1 MPLFKN
7 IPNFFT
13 LLNLIFGCIA
23 IVYILQVGQSIV
35 ILNNDTGAYD
45 PFFPEKLAWGSLFIF
60 FAAVIDFL
68 DGFVARLFKATS
80 KMGEQLDSLSDLVSF
95 GVAPGMIL
103 YQLLRLSYAQEENGL
118 DVSFMALLPAFIF
131 TAAGAWR
138 LAKFNISTNQTNSF
152 KGVPIPSGGL
162 LIASIPLIIWYQ
174 YFGIQAFFINKWF
187 LYGIIILTSYLMVS
201 NLPLMAL
208 KFKDFSFAHNKGRFI
223 LVGLSAIVII
233 ILAVKRMIWLAWPI
247 IFVLYV
253 LLSLIYREPATTT
266 TPVKEIPDVTV

>member
-35 ILNNDTGAYD
+35 ILNDQTGAYD
-45 PFFPEKLAWGSLFIF
+45 PFFPEKLAWGGLFIF
-60 FAAVIDFL
+60 LAAVVDFL

-103 YQLLRLSYAQEENGL
+103 YQLLRLSYAKEENGL
-118 DVSFMALLPAFIF
+118 DVSFIALLPAFIF

-138 LAKFNISTNQTNSF
+138 LAKFNISTDQTNSF
-152 KGVPIPSGGL
+152 RGVPIPAAAL
-162 LIASIPLIIWYQ
+162 LVASFPLIIWYE
-174 YFGIQAFFINKWF
+174 YFGMQALFINRWF
-187 LYGIIILTSYLMVS
+187 LYGVIVLVSYLMVS
-201 NLPLMAL
+201 NIPLMAL
-208 KFKDFSFAHNKGRFI
+208 KFKDFTFRNNRGRFVLI
-223 LVGLSAIVII
+223 VLSAIII
-233 ILAVKRMIWLAWPI
+233 IVSALMKKIWLAWPV
-247 IFVLYV
+247 IFILYV
-253 LLSLIYREPATTT
+253 LLSLFYREPVPIKTSNQQTL
-266 TPVKEIPDVTV
+266 DVTV

>member
-35 ILNNDTGAYD
+35 ILNDQTGAYD
-45 PFFPEKLAWGSLFIF
+45 PFFPEKLAWGGLFIF
-60 FAAVIDFL
+60 LAAVVDFL

-103 YQLLRLSYAQEENGL
+103 YQLLRLSYAKEENGL
-118 DVSFMALLPAFIF
+118 DVSFIALLPAFIF

-138 LAKFNISTNQTNSF
+138 LAKFNISTDQTNSF
-152 KGVPIPSGGL
+152 RGVPIPAAAL
-162 LIASIPLIIWYQ
+162 LVASFPLIIWYE
-174 YFGIQAFFINKWF
+174 YFGMQALFINKWF
-187 LYGIIILTSYLMVS
+187 LYGVIVLVSYLMVS
-201 NLPLMAL
+201 NIPLMAL
-208 KFKDFSFAHNKGRFI
+208 KFKDFTFRNNRGRFVLI
-223 LVGLSAIVII
+223 VLSAIII
-233 ILAVKRMIWLAWPI
+233 IVSALMKKIWLAWPV
-247 IFVLYV
+247 IFILYV
-253 LLSLIYREPATTT
+253 LLSLFYREPVPIKTSNQQTL
-266 TPVKEIPDVTV
+266 DVTV